1 MWSDAT
7 HLTHGAHFACTCMC
21 FGSAQ
26 GNDSPTMSGLDR
38 ELNSPQPRE
47 SETDVPL
54 IGCDRASPG
63 TVPPGDSGISLN
75 SVPVSE
81 PGNSGQHATVTPG
94 EAIRKINHGPGSP
107 HGAGPSPTAL
117 PFSDSGIAISPG
129 INPTHHTGSATNSS
143 KAPSTDFGD
152 RTSPGA
158 VSLSD
163 SGLGPTST
171 VPHRQSASGTSLK
184 AVSPGSRTSLK
195 AVSPGSR
202 TSLKAVSPG
211 SRTSLKAVSP
221 GSRTSLKEVSPG
233 SRTSLKEVSPGSRT
247 SLKAVSPG
255 SRTSLKAVSPGS
267 RTSLKAES
275 PGNGTSPKAE
285 SPESGTYPKAESPQ
299 SRTRPEAES
308 PEIRTSPEALSP
320 GDSETDPTG
329 IVPLC
334 DPGSRNSPTA
344 LPPLDAGLSPSRTSL
359 KVVPSND
366 SGMSPSAV
374 APSDSKDKIS
384 PSAMPPG
391 DLGLNHDS
399 PITPTTNGNLA
410 QDSRTGFKSGKVSPS
425 PVDSTA
431 ASPAQKGVRK
441 GAWERA
447 QEKFEA
453 EEQQAQQ
460 QNQAQPPD
468 YDTNFALS
476 EKHFTVQKVGQ
487 WSAAAFGLL

>member
-195 AVSPGSR
+195 A
-202 TSLKAVSPG
+202 
-211 SRTSLKAVSP
+211 
-221 GSRTSLKEVSPG
+221 
-233 SRTSLKEVSPGSRT
+233 
-247 SLKAVSPG
+247 
-255 SRTSLKAVSPGS
+255 
-267 RTSLKAES
+267 ES
-275 PGNGTSPKAE
+275 PENGTSPKAE

>member
-47 SETDVPL
+47 SETDVPP
-54 IGCDRASPG
+54 IGCERASPS

-81 PGNSGQHATVTPG
+81 PGNSGQRATVTPG
-94 EAIRKINHGPGSP
+94 DAIRKISPDPGSP

-117 PFSDSGIAISPG
+117 PCSDSGIAISPG
-129 INPTHHTGSATNSS
+129 INLTHHSESATDAS

-152 RTSPGA
+152 RTSPTA
-158 VSLSD
+158 VSLGD
-163 SGLGPTST
+163 SGLSPTST
-171 VPHRQSASGTSLK
+171 VPHRQSTSGTSLK

-195 AVSPGSR
+195 AVSLGSR
-202 TSLKAVSPG
+202 TSL
-211 SRTSLKAVSP
+211 
-221 GSRTSLKEVSPG
+221 
-233 SRTSLKEVSPGSRT
+233 
-247 SLKAVSPG
+247 
-255 SRTSLKAVSPGS
+255 
-267 RTSLKAES
+267 
-275 PGNGTSPKAE
+275 KAE
-285 SPESGTYPKAESPQ
+285 SPESGTYPKAESPEG
-299 SRTRPEAES
+299 RTSPEAES
-308 PEIRTSPEALSP
+308 PESRTSPKAESPESRTSPEALSA

-329 IVPLC
+329 IVPLG
-334 DPGSRNSPTA
+334 DPGSRNGPTA
-344 LPPLDAGLSPSRTSL
+344 LSPLDAGLGPSAGPQTGTGSRTSL
-359 KVVPSND
+359 KVVPPKD

-374 APSDSKDKIS
+374 APSDSRDRIS

-453 EEQQAQQ
+453 EEQQVQQ
-460 QNQAQPPD
+460 QNQAQPPV

>member
-38 ELNSPQPRE
+38 ELNSPQPGE
-47 SETDVPL
+47 SETDVPP

-81 PGNSGQHATVTPG
+81 PGNSGQHATVTHG
-94 EAIRKINHGPGSP
+94 EEIRKINHGPGSP

-129 INPTHHTGSATNSS
+129 INPTHHTGSATDSS
-143 KAPSTDFGD
+143 KVPSTGFGD
-152 RTSPGA
+152 RTSPRA

-163 SGLGPTST
+163 SGLSPTST

-184 AVSPGSRTSLK
+184 AVSPGSKNSLNAVSPGSRTSLKAVSPGSKTSLNAVSPGSRTSLK

-211 SRTSLKAVSP
+211 DS
-221 GSRTSLKEVSPG
+221 GSRTHP
-233 SRTSLKEVSPGSRT
+233 
-247 SLKAVSPG
+247 
-255 SRTSLKAVSPGS
+255 
-267 RTSLKAES
+267 KAES
-275 PGNGTSPKAE
+275 PESGTSPKAE
-285 SPESGTYPKAESPQ
+285 SPESGTYPKAEPPE

-308 PEIRTSPEALSP
+308 PESRTSPDALSL

-329 IVPLC
+329 IVPLG

-344 LPPLDAGLSPSRTSL
+344 LPPLDAGLSPSTGPQTGTGSRTSL
-359 KVVPSND
+359 KVVPSKD

-460 QNQAQPPD
+460 QNQVQPAD